1 MASPETVAAG
11 VAVGAGAGFSSVLTV
26 VLVRYHNR
34 AQELAQDQWVQ
45 IWTAARQEAA
55 DAREDAARAN
65 RQTAEMREENGFL
78 RADLDRVGHE
88 NRTLRQ
94 DLDRALR
101 ELDRLRSRVE
111 GIVKPWD
118 GQERRRDW
126 PPRGED
132 KIG

>member
-55 DAREDAARAN
+55 DARKEAA
-65 RQTAEMREENGFL
+65 ELREENGFL
-78 RADLDRVGHE
+78 RADLDR
-88 NRTLRQ
+88 
-94 DLDRALR
+94 ALR
-101 ELDRLRSRVE
+101 DLSVLRDKVE
-111 GIVKPWD
+111 GIVRPWD
-118 GQERRRDW
+118 GTERRRRW
-126 PPRGED
+126 PPEGEG